1 MRERKRKLTALAA
14 LAAFVLLPAGCGN
27 SRGQENEAA
36 YLKEIDTSGYVT
48 LGEYK
53 GMDLTLKEPEIPE
66 EYLESY
72 IQYVLTN
79 NPEYVEITGRTVQTG
94 DVVNIDYEGKLD
106 GVAFAG
112 GTAKGADLTIGSGQ
126 FISGFEDGC
135 IGMEIGQTR
144 DVEARFPDPYKNNPD
159 LAGKT
164 AVFTV
169 TLNGIREVK
178 IPELTD
184 EYVAGLGIEDCE
196 TTQEY
201 RAFLRDILIQQQYGT
216 PLERQYELAVEKAEA
231 DAEIKDAPEKMVDRM
246 YTTLLSNVTS
256 YAQMYGMDI
265 GTFVAGEYGGEAA
278 DYEATLRGQ
287 ARTMARRYL
296 LLQAIA
302 KKEGLEV
309 SEAELEQEIAADAED
324 YGYETA
330 DDYREAIDV
339 EAFREYLMTQ
349 KVIQFMVDNAAP
361 KAAD

>member
-1 MRERKRKLTALAA
+1 ML
-14 LAAFVLLPAGCGN
+14 AGCGN
-27 SRGQENEAA
+27 SQKQENEAA
-36 YLKEIDTSGYVT
+36 YLKDIDTSGYVT

-53 GMDLTLKEPEIPE
+53 GMDLALEEPEIPE

-79 NPEYVEITGRTVQTG
+79 NPEYVDITDRAVQTG

-112 GTAKGADLTIGSGQ
+112 GTAQGADLTIGSGQ

-184 EYVAGLGIEDCE
+184 EYVASLGMEDCE

-231 DAEIKDAPEKMVDRM
+231 DAEIKDAPEKWWTGCTPRCFPMSPPMRRCTVWISEPLWRKNTEGKPQIMRLPCVDRPGPWPGGICC
-246 YTTLLSNVTS
+246 LRQLPKRKGLRCQRRSLSRRS
-256 YAQMYGMDI
+256 
-265 GTFVAGEYGGEAA
+265 
-278 DYEATLRGQ
+278 LRMPKIT
-287 ARTMARRYL
+287 AMRRL
-296 LLQAIA
+296 TITGRRLMWRR
-302 KKEGLEV
+302 
-309 SEAELEQEIAADAED
+309 SENI
-324 YGYETA
+324 
-330 DDYREAIDV
+330 
-339 EAFREYLMTQ
+339 
-349 KVIQFMVDNAAP
+349 
-361 KAAD
+361 